1 MPQYDHLVGQELVS
15 GTWSWDS
22 DRALLYAVGVGA
34 GLQDPL
40 DELQFTTENSPGI
53 PQQVI
58 PTFAALMG
66 LRSDYVERL
75 GWKSEGMSPIGM
87 VHGEESV
94 TLARPIPVSGT
105 AHLSTVLRGIYDKG
119 SGALLVKETR
129 ITLLNDAGSGP
140 GEYLGSTVMKLFVQ
154 GKGGFGGPRRP
165 EGEIDWTR
173 PEREPDA
180 VVSLPVGL
188 NQSLI
193 YRLSGDHHPH
203 GTHPDRAR
211 ADGFERPI
219 YYGLG
224 SFGVACRALL
234 KAQCGGD
241 AAGFG
246 HMEARFSKPVHPGD
260 RLDTLVW
267 RTEQGALF
275 QVLANGERVVLD
287 RGVFRQSAA

>member
-1 MPQYDHLVGQELVS
+1 MTAYDHLIGQELVS
-15 GTWSWDS
+15 GTWTWDS

-34 GLQDPL
+34 GLHDPL
-40 DELQFTTENSPGI
+40 DELQFTTENAPGQ

-66 LRSDYVERL
+66 LHSDYVERL
-75 GWKSEGMSPIGM
+75 GWKSEGLSPIGM

-105 AHLSTVLRGIYDKG
+105 ARLSTVLKGVYDKG
-119 SGALLVKETR
+119 SGALVVKETR
-129 ITLLNDAGSGP
+129 ITLESGEP
-140 GEYLGSTVMKLFVQ
+140 LGTTTMKLFVQ
-154 GKGGFGGPRRP
+154 GKGGFGGPRKP
-165 EGEIDWTR
+165 EGEIDWAL
-173 PEREPDA
+173 PAREPDT
-180 VVSLPVGL
+180 VVSLPVGA

-193 YRLSGDHHPH
+193 YRLSGDRHPH

-219 YYGLG
+219 FYGLG

-234 KAQCGGD
+234 KGLCEGEVYR
-241 AAGFG
+241 FG

-260 RLDTLVW
+260 RLDTRIW
-267 RTEQGALF
+267 RTDDGALF

-287 RGVFRQSAA
+287 RGVFRER